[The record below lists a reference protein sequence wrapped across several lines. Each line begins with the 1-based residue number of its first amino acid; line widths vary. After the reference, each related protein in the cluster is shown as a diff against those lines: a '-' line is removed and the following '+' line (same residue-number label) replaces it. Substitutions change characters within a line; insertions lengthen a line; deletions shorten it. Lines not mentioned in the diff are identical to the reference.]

1 MKYIITLCLLSLLTT
16 LPLNSKAQRF
26 VYVDSD
32 EILAALPE
40 YQAAQKALDD
50 LAEKWKSDIAKEY
63 EVIKGMYK
71 KYQASEVLLTD
82 VEKKERQAAIV
93 QREEKVRQL
102 QKEKFGPEGDLFKK
116 REELVRPVQDKIFN
130 AIQKYAEEKNLDVIF
145 DKANGASILF
155 SNPRYEKTKEIINR
169 IQ

>member
-1 MKYIITLCLLSLLTT
+1 MKYIITFCLLTILAAA
-16 LPLNSKAQRF
+16 PIDAEAQRF
-26 VYVDSD
+26 VYVDSE

-63 EVIKGMYK
+63 EVIKDMYK

-82 VEKKERQAAIV
+82 AEKKERQDAIV
-93 QREEKVRQL
+93 KREDKVRQL
-102 QKEKFGPEGDLFKK
+102 QKDKFGPNGDLFKK
-116 REELVRPVQDKIFN
+116 REELVQPVQDKLFN
-130 AIQKYAEEKNLDVIF
+130 AIQRYAEEKNLDVIF

-155 SNPRYEKTKEIINR
+155 SNPRYDKTKELINR